1 MPKLLETTRAARQA
15 RILRAAVTC
24 FARQG
29 YYGTTMEEIAAE
41 AGIAKGAA
49 YVYFPSK
56 EAIFIALYDTWDC
69 TLREE
74 IMRALAALPPA
85 EQESARRVLRTI
97 VEATGQHVQAEAA
110 TCRVL
115 MEGRALA
122 AYVPAIAERVTAEQA
137 QAQAQIEALIWAG
150 VAAGE
155 WPPDFDAALHATLV
169 RATIHGLMATWHLA
183 LGSFSWDAAAA
194 ALAAG
199 CV

>member
-1 MPKLLETTRAARQA
+1 MPKLLESTRVAREA
-15 RILRAAVTC
+15 RILRAAVAC

-56 EAIFIALYDTWDC
+56 EAIFLALYDTWGC

-74 IMRALAALPPA
+74 IMAALATLTPA
-85 EQESARRVLRTI
+85 ERNSARRVLRTI
-97 VEATGQHVQAEAA
+97 VEVTGRHVQAEAA

-115 MEGRALA
+115 MEGRTLA
-122 AYVPAIAERVTAEQA
+122 AYVPAIAERVATEQTQA
-137 QAQAQIEALIWAG
+137 QTQLTALIQDG

-155 WPPDFDAALHATLV
+155 WSPDFDAVLHATMV
-169 RATIHGLMATWHLA
+169 QATIHGLMATWHLA
-183 LGSFSWDAAAA
+183 PGSFSWDAAAA

-199 CV
+199 

>member
-1 MPKLLETTRAARQA
+1 MPKLLEATRMAREA
-15 RILRAAVTC
+15 RILHAAVAC

-56 EAIFIALYDTWDC
+56 EAIFLALYDTWGR

-74 IMRALAALPPA
+74 ILAALATLTPA
-85 EQESARRVLRTI
+85 ERNSARWVLRTI
-97 VEATGQHVQAEAA
+97 VEVTGRHVQKEAA

-115 MEGRALA
+115 MEGRSLA
-122 AYVPAIAERVTAEQA
+122 AYVPAIAERVATEQA
-137 QAQAQIEALIWAG
+137 QAQAQLTILIQGG

-155 WPPDFDAALHATLV
+155 WSPDFDAALHATMV
-169 RATIHGLMATWHLA
+169 RATIHGLMATWHMA
-183 LGSFSWDAAAA
+183 PGSFSWEAAAA
-194 ALAAG
+194 ALARR
-199 CV
+199 

>member
-1 MPKLLETTRAARQA
+1 MPKLLQTTRVAREA
-15 RILRAAVTC
+15 RILRAAVVC

-29 YYGTTMEEIAAE
+29 YYGTTVEEIAAE

-56 EAIFIALYDTWDC
+56 EAIFLALYDTWGC

-74 IMRALAALPPA
+74 IMAALATLTPA
-85 EQESARRVLRTI
+85 ERDSVRRMLRTI
-97 VEATGQHVQAEAA
+97 VEVTGRHVQTETA

-122 AYVPAIAERVTAEQA
+122 AYVPAIAERVATEQVQA
-137 QAQAQIEALIWAG
+137 QAQLTALIQDG

-155 WPPDFDAALHATLV
+155 WPPDFDAALHATMV
-169 RATIHGLMATWHLA
+169 RATIHGLTATWHLA
-183 LGSFSWDAAAA
+183 PESFSWEAAAM
-194 ALAAG
+194 ALADR
-199 CV
+199 

>member
-1 MPKLLETTRAARQA
+1 MPKLLQTTRVAREA
-15 RILRAAVTC
+15 RILRAAVVC

-29 YYGTTMEEIAAE
+29 YYGTTVEEIAAE

-56 EAIFIALYDTWDC
+56 EAIFLALYDTWGC

-74 IMRALAALPPA
+74 IMAALATLTPA
-85 EQESARRVLRTI
+85 ERDSVRRMLRTI
-97 VEATGQHVQAEAA
+97 VEVTGRHVQTETA

-122 AYVPAIAERVTAEQA
+122 AYVPAIAERVATEQVQA
-137 QAQAQIEALIWAG
+137 QAQLTALIQAG

-155 WPPDFDAALHATLV
+155 WPADFDAALHATMV

-183 LGSFSWDAAAA
+183 PKSFSWEAAAA
-194 ALAAG
+194 ALAAH
-199 CV
+199 

>member
-1 MPKLLETTRAARQA
+1 MPKLLESTRVAREA
-15 RILRAAVTC
+15 RILRAAVAC

-56 EAIFIALYDTWDC
+56 EAIFLALYDTWGC

-74 IMRALAALPPA
+74 IMAALATLTPA
-85 EQESARRVLRTI
+85 ERNSARRVLRTI
-97 VEATGQHVQAEAA
+97 VEVTGRHVQAEAA

-115 MEGRALA
+115 MEGRTLA
-122 AYVPAIAERVTAEQA
+122 AYVPAIAERVATEQA
-137 QAQAQIEALIWAG
+137 QAQAQLTTLIQGG

-155 WPPDFDAALHATLV
+155 WPADFDAALHATMV
-169 RATIHGLMATWHLA
+169 RATIHGLMATWHMA
-183 LGSFSWDAAAA
+183 PGSFSWEAAAA
-194 ALAAG
+194 ALARR
-199 CV
+199 